1 MKKSIGK
8 IFKNPTIFLILGI
21 ILILIGLPVGINGL
35 TLNGGGSL
43 GGAIILFGVLIVGLI
58 VILDRIFANRVNKK
72 KLNGIELAL
81 LIVGIT
87 IFSFAKREIIIDLRD
102 KKTDYF
108 VVLENNGALKNSE
121 LNYSFPFN
129 KKMEFKD
136 NIGIINSIADSY
148 QRIELE
154 SPNNWKSQRM
164 QPWKMGNF
172 KIRFYSNGDL
182 RLTDK
187 EVDSIIKKEI
197 KTVANIGYN
206 SAWR

>member
-1 MKKSIGK
+1 MKNAIGK
-8 IFKNPTIFLILGI
+8 IFKNPTIFSILGI
-21 ILILIGLPVGINGL
+21 ILILVGLPIGINGL

-58 VILDRIFANRVNKK
+58 VILDRIFANRVNTK
-72 KLNGIELAL
+72 KLNGIELTL

-87 IFSFAKREIIIDLRD
+87 IFSFTKREIIIDLRD

-108 VVLENNGALKNSE
+108 VVLENNGTLKNSE

-136 NIGIINSIADSY
+136 NVGIINSIADNY

-154 SPNNWKSQRM
+154 SPNNWKFQRM
-164 QPWKMGNF
+164 QPWKMDDI

-187 EVDSIIKKEI
+187 EVDSIIKNEI
-197 KTVANIGYN
+197 KTVANNGYK
-206 SAWR
+206 

>member
-1 MKKSIGK
+1 MKNTIGK
-8 IFKNPTIFLILGI
+8 IFKNPTIFSILGI
-21 ILILIGLPVGINGL
+21 ILILIGLPIGINGL

-43 GGAIILFGVLIVGLI
+43 GGAIILYGVLIVGLI
-58 VILDRIFANRVNKK
+58 VILDRILANRVNTK
-72 KLNGIELAL
+72 KLNGIEISL

-87 IFSFAKREIIIDLRD
+87 TFSFTKREIIIDLSD
-102 KKTDYF
+102 KKTNYF
-108 VVLENNGALKNSE
+108 IVLENNGTLKNSE

-136 NIGIINSIADSY
+136 KVGIINSIADNY

-164 QPWKMGNF
+164 QPWKMNNY

-182 RLTDK
+182 RLTDN
-187 EVDSIIKKEI
+187 EIDSIIKKEI
-197 KTVANIGYN
+197 KTVANTVYN
-206 SAWR
+206 

>member
-1 MKKSIGK
+1 MKSTIGK
-8 IFKNPTIFLILGI
+8 IFKNPTIFSILGI
-21 ILILIGLPVGINGL
+21 ILIFIGLPIGINGL

-43 GGAIILFGVLIVGLI
+43 GGAIIIFGVLIVGLI
-58 VILDRIFANRVNKK
+58 VILDRIFANRVNIK
-72 KLNGIELAL
+72 KLNGIELTL

-87 IFSFAKREIIIDLRD
+87 IFSFTKREIIIDLRD

-108 VVLENNGALKNSE
+108 VVLENNGTLKNSK

-136 NIGIINSIADSY
+136 NVGIINSIADNY

-164 QPWKMGNF
+164 QPWKMDDF

-187 EVDSIIKKEI
+187 EVDSIIKNEI
-197 KTVANIGYN
+197 KTVANNGYK
-206 SAWR
+206 

>member
-1 MKKSIGK
+1 MKNAIGK
-8 IFKNPTIFLILGI
+8 IFKNPTIFSILGI
-21 ILILIGLPVGINGL
+21 ILILVGLPIGINGL
-35 TLNGGGSL
+35 TINGGGSL

-58 VILDRIFANRVNKK
+58 VILDRIFANRINTKSI
-72 KLNGIELAL
+72 NGIELTI
-81 LIVGIT
+81 LIVGIA

-108 VVLENNGALKNSE
+108 VVLENNGTLKNSE
-121 LNYSFPFN
+121 LIYSFPFN

-136 NIGIINSIADSY
+136 NVGIINSIADNY

-154 SPNNWKSQRM
+154 SPNDWKSQRM
-164 QPWKMGNF
+164 QPWKMKNF

-187 EVDSIIKKEI
+187 KIDSIIKKEI
-197 KTVANIGYN
+197 KTVANTVYN
-206 SAWR
+206 